1 MKLENIL
8 LKFLKNLTIQDEKIT
23 ITRISGF
30 MKLKNNSSLQHV
42 NRNSDKLKRDVI
54 RHQKRRR

>member
-23 ITRISGF
+23 IYKDFRFYET
-30 MKLKNNSSLQHV
+30 KK
-42 NRNSDKLKRDVI
+42 
-54 RHQKRRR
+54 

>member
-42 NRNSDKLKRDVI
+42 NTNSDKLKRDVI